1 MLQKCS
7 IAKVANVFFSE
18 PTKQHYLIE
27 ISRKAGIAHTSVKK
41 YLNQLQKSSIIIKK
55 IEKRNSRE
63 FPLYKA
69 NINEKTYRQYKSMAN
84 LYSIK
89 ESGLIQHLADK
100 LMPKCIILFGSYNN
114 GEDIE
119 DSDIDLFVESPG
131 YSLNLSKYE
140 KILNRKIQLHFRK
153 HFRELPEELKN
164 NIVNGTVLYGYLEAF
179 SDDNPYPKRQIKGN
193 ITKKNSHN
201 NSAKIK

>member
-7 IAKVANVFFSE
+7 ILRVANVFFSE
-18 PTKQHYLIE
+18 PTKNHYLIE

-41 YLNQLQKSSIIIKK
+41 YLDQLQESSIIIRN
-55 IEKRNSRE
+55 IEKRASRK

-69 NINEKTYRQYKSMAN
+69 NINEKAYKQYKSMAN

-89 ESGLIQHLADK
+89 ESGLIDFLADR
-100 LMPKCIILFGSYNN
+100 LMPKSIILFGSYNN

-119 DSDIDLFVESPG
+119 NSDIDLFVECTG
-131 YSLNLSKYE
+131 QDLNLSKYE

-164 NIVNGTVLYGYLEAF
+164 SIINGTVLYGYLEAF
-179 SDDNPYPKRQIKGN
+179 SDDNPRPKRQGKGN
-193 ITKKNSHN
+193 ITKKNSHDN
-201 NSAKIK
+201 FTKIK

>member
-7 IAKVANVFFSE
+7 IIKVANIFFSE

-27 ISRKAGIAHTSVKK
+27 ISRKSKIAHTSVKK
-41 YLNQLQKSSIIIKK
+41 YLNQLVKSSIIIKN
-55 IEKRNSRE
+55 IEKRGSRK

-69 NINEKTYRQYKSMAN
+69 NINHKKYKQYKSMAN

-89 ESGLIQHLADK
+89 ESRLIQHFADK
-100 LMPKCIILFGSYNN
+100 IMPKCIILFGSYNN

-119 DSDIDLFVESPG
+119 ESDIDLFVESPG
-131 YSLNLSKYE
+131 YSLDLSKYE

-153 HFRELPEELKN
+153 NFREFPEELKN
-164 NIVNGTVLYGYLEAF
+164 NIINGTVLYGYLEAF
-179 SDDNPYPKRQIKGN
+179 SYDNPHQKRQGKSN
-193 ITKKNSHN
+193 IIKKNSHN
-201 NSAKIK
+201 NLTKIK